1 MLFAPHAAT
10 KPMIE
15 FLRRLGMSLEAGIDI
30 RKALTSEAR
39 RSLPQL
45 RERIEQMS
53 EAVNGGTAFSTAMD
67 DTGQYFPLLVR
78 ELVQVGEQTGHLP
91 EVLKQLVLHY
101 EAQLALRRSFISTI
115 AWPMLQ
121 LGAALVAIG
130 FLIWMSAV
138 ITRLTGN
145 PTDMLGIGLT
155 GETGLL
161 IYVAIY
167 FGNRDRD
174 FRLLAGGYDGKLWVA
189 PIQRFVLKV
198 PGLGGAF
205 RDLAIARFAWT
216 LQLTMG
222 AALDVKRALELSL
235 KSTHNVQF
243 TDHQKLV
250 HDMIQTG
257 ESIHET
263 LAATHAFPI
272 ELLHAI
278 QVGEES
284 GRLVETMEVVARQQ
298 LDSARRAMAMLTKFA
313 GYLVWF
319 VVAAIIISV
328 IFRLFGSYIGTIN
341 ELAQP
346 PHR

>member
-1 MLFAPHAAT
+1 
-10 KPMIE
+10 
-15 FLRRLGMSLEAGIDI
+15 
-30 RKALTSEAR
+30 
-39 RSLPQL
+39 
-45 RERIEQMS
+45 
-53 EAVNGGTAFSTAMD
+53 MD
-67 DTGQYFPLLVR
+67 DTGQYFPVLVR
-78 ELVQVGEQTGHLP
+78 ELVSVGEQTGHLP
-91 EVLKQLVLHY
+91 EVMKQLVSHY
-101 EAQLALRRSFISTI
+101 DAQLALRRSFISTI

-138 ITRLTGN
+138 ITRWTDH

-155 GETGLL
+155 GEIGLL
-161 IYVAIY
+161 IYVAFISAIGVAI
-167 FGNRDRD
+167 FVCWR
-174 FRLLAGGYDGKLWVA
+174 AAMAGKLWVA
-189 PIQRFVLKV
+189 PIQRLVLKV

-250 HDMIQTG
+250 HDMIQRG
-257 ESIHET
+257 ESINET

-272 ELLHAI
+272 ELIHAI

-298 LDSARRAMAMLTKFA
+298 LDSARRAMAVLTKVA
-313 GYLVWF
+313 GYLVWC

-328 IFRLFGSYIGTIN
+328 IFRLFGSYIGQIN
-341 ELAQP
+341 ELARP
-346 PHR
+346 VHR